1 MPATVAVVGLW
12 HLGCTVAACL
22 AATGARVVATDPDG
36 RVVAGLRDARLP
48 VEEPGLADLV
58 RAGLA
63 AGTLVLEADGA
74 KAVAGAGVVWV
85 TFDTPVNDRDEPD
98 ADRVRREIDRV
109 LPAVT
114 GDAVLLVSSQVP
126 VGFSRALADGPHA
139 PGVRFAYSPENLR
152 LGAAIESFRA
162 PARTIVGTASG
173 APDPAL
179 AALLAPFAGELIW
192 MTLESAEMS
201 KHALNAF
208 LATSIALT
216 NEVARLCEVSGADAR
231 DVERA
236 LRSEPRIGPR
246 AYVSPGPAFAGGT
259 LARDVR
265 ALARLAGGTGVAAP
279 LVSAV
284 LASNAE
290 HAHWLRA
297 KLAELVGDLRGVPV
311 AVLGLAYKPGTST
324 LRRSSALE
332 LCRWLAAEG
341 ARVRAHDP
349 AVTVLPDDGGTGVTL
364 AATATEALEG
374 AEVAVVATAWPEYR
388 ALTADLVVASMKTP
402 RVVDQTRFLGDT
414 LGADARVEYVTVG
427 SARRRRPS

>member
-1 MPATVAVVGLW
+1 MPPTVAVVGLW

-22 AATGARVVATDPDG
+22 AATGARVVATDPD
-36 RVVAGLRDARLP
+36 RAVVASLRDARLP

-63 AGTLVLEADGA
+63 SGTLAFDADGDN
-74 KAVAGAGVVWV
+74 AVAGADVVWV
-85 TFDTPVNDRDEPD
+85 TFDTPVNDRDEAN
-98 ADRVRREIDRV
+98 ADWVRGEVERL
-109 LPAVT
+109 LPAVAT
-114 GDAVLLVSSQVP
+114 NAVVLVSSQVP
-126 VGFSRALADGPHA
+126 VGFTRALERAAHP
-139 PGVRFAYSPENLR
+139 PGVRFAYSPENVR

-162 PARTIVGTASG
+162 PARTVVGTATG
-173 APDPAL
+173 EPDPAV
-179 AALLAPFAGELIW
+179 AALLAPFGGPLLW
-192 MTLESAEMS
+192 MSLESAEMA

-208 LATSIALT
+208 LATSIAFT
-216 NEVARLCEVSGADAR
+216 NEVARLCEASGADAR

-265 ALARLAGGTGVAAP
+265 ALARLAADARVGAP

-290 HAHWLRA
+290 HGHWLRA
-297 KLAELVGDLRGVPV
+297 KLVEIAGDLRGVTV

-324 LRRSSALE
+324 LRRSSSVE
-332 LCRWLAAEG
+332 LCRWLAAQG
-341 ARVRAHDP
+341 AHVRAHDP
-349 AVTVLPDDGGTGVTL
+349 AVAALPAETAAEVAL
-364 AATATEALEG
+364 AATATEALAG

-388 ALTADLVVASMKTP
+388 ALTPDAVLAAMKTP
-402 RVVDQTRFLGDT
+402 RVVDQTRFLAET
-414 LGADARVEYVTVG
+414 LGADPRIDYVSVG
-427 SARRRRPS
+427 SARRRSRS